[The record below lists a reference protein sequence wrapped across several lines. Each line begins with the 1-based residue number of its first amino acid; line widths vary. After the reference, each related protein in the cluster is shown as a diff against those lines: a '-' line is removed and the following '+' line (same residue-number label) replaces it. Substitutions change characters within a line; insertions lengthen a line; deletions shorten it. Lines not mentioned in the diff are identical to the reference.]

1 MLESYAGN
9 RQRKGKRTIA
19 SIRRG
24 EQKHM
29 KKFKNDD
36 WNELDIIVT
45 GTEAVCHANGE
56 PLAKM
61 KVPVQGGIGLQAET
75 GTFESR

>member
-1 MLESYAGN
+1 
-9 RQRKGKRTIA
+9 
-19 SIRRG
+19 
-24 EQKHM
+24 M